1 MQTIKYI
8 KHHEIDFR
16 KWDKTVLSSQIPYV
30 FAQSFYLN
38 ATCPNW
44 NALIYNDYESIFPIT
59 NKSKFG
65 ISYLP
70 QPPFTSQLGSY
81 GKITEEVEK
90 QFYNYIFNHYKL
102 IEIELNSF
110 NCVKSPFTTNKKTH
124 IIDYSLGYSY
134 NQNTKRN
141 ILKASTSNLNV
152 IKVEQ
157 NEVLFLSKEYITPFL
172 LSDLKLPK
180 ASVNLFDNLIEN
192 SIKNDSLISFKVI
205 DTKNKIRAL
214 AHFVFNNSYVVFLKG
229 TNFDKLE
236 NSGSMHLLISYAITY
251 FSDKCQWFDFGG
263 GSLNEGLAGFYKGL
277 GGKEQNY
284 SYLKINNL
292 PKIIKL
298 LKK

>member
-1 MQTIKYI
+1 MQTIRYI
-8 KHHEIDFR
+8 KHNEIDFK
-16 KWDKTVLSSQIPYV
+16 KWDKTVLSSKIPYV

-38 ATCPNW
+38 ATSPNW
-44 NALIYNDYESIFPIT
+44 NALVYEDYESVFPIT

-70 QPPFTSQLGSY
+70 QPPFTSQLGGY
-81 GKITEEVEK
+81 GNLTEAIEK
-90 QFYNYIFNHYKL
+90 QFYNYISNNYKL

-110 NCVKSPFTTNKKTH
+110 NNLKSPFTFNKKTH
-124 IIDYSLGYSY
+124 IIEYALGYSY

-141 ILKASTSNLNV
+141 ILKASTNHLKV
-152 IKVEQ
+152 IEVEQ
-157 NEVLFLSKEYITPFL
+157 NDILPLSKKYINSFL
-172 LSDLKLPK
+172 LSELKLPK
-180 ASVNLFDNLIEN
+180 ASVTLFDNLIES
-192 SIKNDSLISFKVI
+192 SIKNESLVSFKVI
-205 DTKNKIRAL
+205 DLKNQIRAL
-214 AHFVFNNSYVVFLKG
+214 AHFIFNSNYVVFLKG

-236 NSGSMHLLISYAITY
+236 NSGSMHLLISHAITY

-277 GGKEQNY
+277 GGMEQNY

-292 PKIIKL
+292 PKFIKL